1 MNSEKTT
8 TILLIVTLVLNL
20 VWNTVRKQVKTEAEN
35 ILEVIENQ
43 NG

>member
-8 TILLIVTLVLNL
+8 TILLILTLVLNL

-43 NG
+43 EG

>member
-35 ILEVIENQ
+35 ILEIIENT
-43 NG
+43 

>member
-20 VWNTVRKQVKTEAEN
+20 VWNTIRKQVKTEAEN

>member
-20 VWNTVRKQVKTEAEN
+20 VWNTVRKQVKTEADN
-35 ILEVIENQ
+35 ILEIIENQ
-43 NG
+43 Q